1 MEIDQVQAGE
11 YELVAEQFD
20 QPLSKPGEPFNFK
33 RYVRGDKVTLDVAEA
48 RRLYAGGAVVLP
60 GEREKLAAQAAV
72 AAAAAALALVPEEFR
87 DQISVDAL
95 KPAPSVAPGPEQTPG
110 ERLVTG
116 PTRGA
121 RR

>member
-33 RYVRGDKVTLDVAEA
+33 RYVRGDKVTLNVEEA
-48 RRLYAGGAVVLP
+48 RRLYAGGAIVLP
-60 GEREKLAAQAAV
+60 GERERAAAQAAV
-72 AAAAAALALVPEEFR
+72 AAAAQALALVPEEFR
-87 DQISVDAL
+87 DQISVETL
-95 KPAPSVAPGPEQTPG
+95 KPQPSVPPGDDQSAA
-110 ERLVTG
+110 ERLPTG
-116 PTRGA
+116 PSRGA